1 MQLSLPIR
9 FPLFILASVCRP
21 LQCLISILTQGG
33 SGGHFFLGSLI
44 QSCYGEG
51 GTRQTNITGICGKCS
66 QCLGHTGF
74 ALSSRHM
81 SFPSLHCSG
90 SSLLFWELYEV
101 GPGLRALPRSELL
114 RFRFSGTPQRCRLVW
129 ACILCPSEV
138 QEVQVTRCLAST
150 VATSRWL
157 RLTAFPIP
165 AS

>member
-1 MQLSLPIR
+1 MVTFWGLTCSVMLWGGRNTANKYHQRALGVLGAVSRPYWVCPLSQH
-9 FPLFILASVCRP
+9 VC
-21 LQCLISILTQGG
+21 
-33 SGGHFFLGSLI
+33 
-44 QSCYGEG
+44 
-51 GTRQTNITGICGKCS
+51 
-66 QCLGHTGF
+66 
-74 ALSSRHM
+74 
-81 SFPSLHCSG
+81 FPSLHCSG